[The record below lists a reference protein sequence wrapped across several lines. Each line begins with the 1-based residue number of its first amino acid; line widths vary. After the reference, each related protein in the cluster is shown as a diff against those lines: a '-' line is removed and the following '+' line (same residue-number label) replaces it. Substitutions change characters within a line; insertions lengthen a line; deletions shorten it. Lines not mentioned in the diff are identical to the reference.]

1 LSAIPKQLLENPL
14 AQLALFGGKPA
25 KTKPFPVWPQ
35 YDEKERRALE
45 EVLESRVW
53 WRTPGT
59 KTLAFEREFAAFHG
73 AKHGIAVT
81 NGTAALEV
89 TMLGLGIQAG
99 DEVIVP
105 DFTFIATA
113 SAVLAAGALPV
124 LVDIDRETLC
134 IDAELAEAAI
144 TPRTKAIA
152 AVHMGGNPADLDAL
166 SELCKRR
173 GIALIEDCAHA
184 HASEWR
190 GRRVG
195 SFGTAG
201 TFSFQSGKLMTAGEG
216 GIVITSDDAFER
228 RARSVHDC
236 GRLPGEWFYDHYQ
249 HGSNYRLSEWQGA
262 VLSAQLTRLDEQT
275 ERRHTN
281 ARLLDAELAKIEG
294 VTPQRLGAQCTR
306 NGQYAQIFHV
316 DSGKFGGISM
326 QRFAEAMIAEGI
338 PNQASYPPLH
348 ERDVFRNGSYRER
361 LSGTQKTEPHEF
373 LRGEFP
379 NTKRAAWETYW
390 VPQTALL
397 GDAEDMMEIVEAVRK
412 IQRNASQLA
421 VNAQHS

>member
-1 LSAIPKQLLENPL
+1 VAE
-14 AQLALFGGKPA
+14 LALFGGRPA
-25 KTKPFPVWPQ
+25 KTKPFPLWPQ

-59 KTLAFEREFAAFHG
+59 KTFTFEREFAAFHG

-89 TMLGLGIQAG
+89 TMLALGVQPG
-99 DEVIVP
+99 DRVIVP

-124 LVDIDRETLC
+124 FVDVDRETLC
-134 IDAELAEAAI
+134 IDARRAEEAI
-144 TPRTKAIA
+144 TPRTKAIVV
-152 AVHMGGNPADLDAL
+152 VHMGGNPADLDAL
-166 SELCKRR
+166 GTLCEKR
-173 GIALIEDCAHA
+173 GLALIEDCAHA

-190 GRRVG
+190 GKRVG
-195 SFGTAG
+195 SHGTAG

-228 RARSVHDC
+228 RARSAHDC
-236 GRLPGEWFYDHYQ
+236 GRLPGEWFYDHFQ

-262 VLSAQLTRLDEQT
+262 VLSAQLSRLDAQT
-275 ERRHTN
+275 TLRHKN
-281 ARLLDAELAKIEG
+281 ARLLDAELSKVEG
-294 VTPQRLGAQCTR
+294 ITPQKLDLRCTR
-306 NGQYAQIFHV
+306 NGQYAHIFHV
-316 DSGKFGGISM
+316 QLAKFGGISM
-326 QRFAEAMIAEGI
+326 ERFVEAMIAEGI

-348 ERDVFRNGSYRER
+348 EREVFRNGSYRER
-361 LSGTQKTEPHEF
+361 LSGAQKTEQHEF
-373 LRGEFP
+373 LEGKFP
-379 NTKRAAWETYW
+379 NTQRAAGETYW

-397 GDAEDMMEIVEAVRK
+397 GDEEDMHEIVEAVKK
-412 IQRNASQLA
+412 IQNSARILA
-421 VNAQHS
+421 GAGVKA

>member
-1 LSAIPKQLLENPL
+1 MAE
-14 AQLALFGGKPA
+14 LALFGGKQS
-25 KTKPFPVWPQ
+25 KTKPFPAWPL
-35 YDEKERRALE
+35 YDERERRALE
-45 EVLESRVW
+45 EVLESRIW

-89 TMLGLGIQAG
+89 TMLALGVQPG

-124 LVDIDRETLC
+124 LVDIDRGTLC
-134 IDAELAEAAI
+134 IDVKLAEAAV
-144 TPRTKAIA
+144 TARTKAIV
-152 AVHMGGNPADLDAL
+152 AVHMGGDPADLDAL
-166 SELCKRR
+166 GELCKKCRV
-173 GIALIEDCAHA
+173 ALIEDCAHA

-190 GRRVG
+190 KRRVG
-195 SFGTAG
+195 SYGTAG

-216 GIVITSDDAFER
+216 GIVITNDDAFER

-236 GRLPGEWFYDHYQ
+236 GRMPGEWFYDHYQ

-262 VLSAQLTRLDEQT
+262 VLTAQLTRLDEQT
-275 ERRHTN
+275 RRRNAN
-281 ARLLDAELAKIEG
+281 ARLLDVELSGIEG
-294 VTPQRLGAQCTR
+294 ISPQKLDARCTR
-306 NGQYAQIFHV
+306 NGQYAHIFHV
-316 DSGKFGGISM
+316 DLARFGGISM
-326 QRFAEAMIAEGI
+326 KRFVEAMIAEGI

-348 ERDVFRNGSYRER
+348 TRDVFRNGSYRER
-361 LSGTQKTEPHEF
+361 LSGVQKTEPHEF
-373 LRGEFP
+373 LRGAFP
-379 NTKRAAWETYW
+379 NTERAARETYW

-397 GDAEDMMEIVEAVRK
+397 GDEEDVREIVEAVKK
-412 IQRNASQLA
+412 IQRHSRELIA
-421 VNAQHS
+421 VGGN

>member
-1 LSAIPKQLLENPL
+1 VAE
-14 AQLALFGGKPA
+14 LALFGGKPA
-25 KTKPFPVWPQ
+25 KSKPFPVWPQ
-35 YDEKERRALE
+35 YDEKERHALE

-59 KTLAFEREFAAFHG
+59 KTLTFEREFAAFHG

-89 TMLGLGIQAG
+89 TMLALGVQPG

-113 SAVLAAGALPV
+113 SAVLTEGALPV

-144 TPRTKAIA
+144 TPRTKAIV
-152 AVHMGGNPADLDAL
+152 AVDMGGNPADLDAL
-166 SELCKRR
+166 SALCEKR
-173 GIALIEDCAHA
+173 GLALIEDCAHA

-190 GRRVG
+190 GKRVG
-195 SFGTAG
+195 SYGTAG

-216 GIVITSDDAFER
+216 GIVITNDEAFER
-228 RARSVHDC
+228 RARSAHDC
-236 GRLPGEWFYDHYQ
+236 GRLPGEWFYDHFQ

-262 VLSAQLTRLDEQT
+262 VLSAQLSRLDSQT
-275 ERRHTN
+275 KLRHKN
-281 ARLLDAELAKIEG
+281 ARLLDAELSKIEG
-294 VTPQRLGAQCTR
+294 ITPQKLDSRCTR

-316 DSGKFGGISM
+316 ELAKFGGISM
-326 QRFAEAMIAEGI
+326 KRFVEAMIAEGI

-361 LSGTQKTEPHEF
+361 LSGAQKTEPHKF
-373 LRGEFP
+373 LQQEFP
-379 NTKRAAWETYW
+379 NTQRAAWETYW

-397 GDAEDMMEIVEAVRK
+397 GDEEDMHEIVEAVKK
-412 IQRNASQLA
+412 IQKSARILA
-421 VNAQHS
+421 GAKA

>member
-1 LSAIPKQLLENPL
+1 L

-152 AVHMGGNPADLDAL
+152 AVHMGGNPADIDAL

-173 GIALIEDCAHA
+173 GLALIEDCAHA

-216 GIVITSDDAFER
+216 GIVITNDDAFER

-275 ERRHTN
+275 ERRHAN

-294 VTPQRLGAQCTR
+294 VTPQPLGAQCTR

-316 DSGKFGGISM
+316 DSEKFGGISM
-326 QRFAEAMIAEGI
+326 ERFVEAMIAEGI

-361 LSGTQKTEPHEF
+361 LSGSQKTEPHEF
-373 LRGEFP
+373 LRGEFL

-412 IQRNASQLA
+412 IQRNSRELTA
-421 VNAQHS
+421 VRGD

>member
-1 LSAIPKQLLENPL
+1 L
-14 AQLALFGGKPA
+14 AQLALFGGEPA

-35 YDEKERRALE
+35 YDEKERRAVE

-134 IDAELAEAAI
+134 IDAELAQAAI

-166 SELCKRR
+166 RALCAKH
-173 GIALIEDCAHA
+173 GLALIEDCAHA

-190 GRRVG
+190 GQRVG

-275 ERRHTN
+275 ARRHAN
-281 ARLLDAELAKIEG
+281 ARWLDAELAKIEG
-294 VTPQRLGAQCTR
+294 VTPQRLDARCTR
-306 NGQYAQIFHV
+306 NGQYAQIFHL
-316 DSGKFGGISM
+316 DLTKFGGIPM
-326 QRFAEAMIAEGI
+326 KRFVEAMIAEGI

-373 LRGEFP
+373 LRGEFL

-397 GDAEDMMEIVEAVRK
+397 GDEQDMMEIVEAVRK
-412 IQRNASQLA
+412 IQRNSSELA
-421 VNAQHS
+421 ISARHS